1 MSPETQQVVDLPDAA
16 VAQRTKAR
24 QTKPPETVEIASTLG
39 QNHLKD
45 AAVKAYT
52 RQTKKIRTD
61 KLIIEFLPMVHRIV
75 RHVVS
80 FLRPPLSNEDLVS
93 AGTIG
98 LVKAARDFDPS
109 HDAEFK
115 TYAYIRVRGAVL
127 DELRS
132 WSFTPAAVKKQVDHA
147 KQLAQ
152 QIIQQTGRTPSDD
165 ELAQKLGI
173 SVEKMYKLFEDARA
187 RHFLSIHGINDETPP
202 LGSTLADADTNQPGD
217 RMEHAE
223 LVAELTN
230 QIQQLPPKQRRII
243 ILYYHKE
250 LTMKQVAQVLNITE
264 SRVSQLHASALF
276 KLSNKLRQWDDSR
289 Y

>member
-1 MSPETQQVVDLPDAA
+1 VSLEAQQIVDLPDTPVTMPAA
-16 VAQRTKAR
+16 PSQDAVDNHPANDK
-24 QTKPPETVEIASTLG
+24 
-39 QNHLKD
+39 NHLKD

-75 RHVVS
+75 HQVVS

-98 LVKAARDFDPS
+98 LVKAARDYDPS
-109 HDAEFK
+109 KDAEFK

-132 WSFTPAAVKKQVDHA
+132 WSFTPATVKKQFERA
-147 KQLAQ
+147 RQLARQ
-152 QIIQQTGRTPSDD
+152 NTQQTGKPPSER
-165 ELAQKLGI
+165 ELAEKLGI
-173 SVEKMYKLFEDARA
+173 PVEKMYKLLEDARA
-187 RHFLSIHGINDETPP
+187 RHFLSMHGMTDETPT
-202 LGSTLADADTNQPGD
+202 LGSTLADAGAGQPGQKL
-217 RMEHAE
+217 EHAE
-223 LVAELTN
+223 LVDELTK
-230 QIQQLPPKQRRII
+230 QIQQLPEKQRKII
-243 ILYYHKE
+243 IMYYHKE
-250 LTMKQVAQVLNITE
+250 LTMKQIAQVLNVTE

-276 KLSNKLRQWDDSR
+276 RLSNKLRKWDDTG

>member
-1 MSPETQQVVDLPDAA
+1 MSLEAQQIVDSADNAVTPLAA
-16 VAQRTKAR
+16 PSKGAVDTHPANHK
-24 QTKPPETVEIASTLG
+24 
-39 QNHLKD
+39 NHLKD

-75 RHVVS
+75 HQAVS

-98 LVKAARDFDPS
+98 LVKAARDYDPS
-109 HDAEFK
+109 KDAEFK

-132 WSFTPAAVKKQVDHA
+132 WSFAPATVKKQFERA
-147 KQLAQ
+147 RQLAR
-152 QIIQQTGRTPSDD
+152 QITKQTGKPPSER
-165 ELAQKLGI
+165 ELAEKLGI

-187 RHFLSIHGINDETPP
+187 RHFLSMHGMTDETPP
-202 LGSTLADADTNQPGD
+202 LGSTLADAGAGQPAEKL
-217 RMEHAE
+217 EHNE
-223 LVAELTN
+223 MVAELTK
-230 QIQQLPPKQRRII
+230 QIQQLPEKQRKVI

-250 LTMKQVAQVLNITE
+250 LTMKQIAQVLNVTE

-276 KLSNKLRQWDDSR
+276 RLSNKLRQWDDTG